1 MPNSYHGMKQ
11 KPKDKGNNTKTTA
24 KQANSTTGPTAKKV
38 KTKKTVHIEP
48 EDSEDEQERNR
59 DIMRQQVAKV
69 TSFRSQKRTDHNVF
83 YQMIVQRIVQEQT
96 VSASRVK
103 ELRMT
108 SRVQMLIN
116 EQSDEAPVKKRK
128 KAPKTAPAPAALF
141 NNDSEDE
148 SEQQVAV
155 KKRKKAPKTAP
166 APAALFNN
174 DSEDESEQQVAVKK
188 RKKAPKTAP
197 APAALFNNDSED
209 ESEQQVAVKKRKK
222 APNTTPA
229 PAAPQQA
236 DVADLNPG
244 LRILDTDSEGEDD
257 AIEAIRTRV
266 CHSLYARH
274 ILTVASQIHWH
285 KRQKNIPVR
294 SLLV

>member
-1 MPNSYHGMKQ
+1 MQQGHMPNSYHGMKQ

-128 KAPKTAPAPAALF
+128 KAPKTAPAPA
-141 NNDSEDE
+141 S
-148 SEQQVAV
+148 
-155 KKRKKAPKTAP
+155 P
-166 APAALFNN
+166 APASFFTP
-174 DSEDESEQQVAVKK
+174 DSD
-188 RKKAPKTAP
+188 
-197 APAALFNNDSED
+197 D

>member
-188 RKKAPKTAP
+188 RKKAP
-197 APAALFNNDSED
+197 
-209 ESEQQVAVKKRKK
+209 
-222 APNTTPA
+222 NTTPA